1 VRTARVIKDALG
13 GSGLTGI
20 DMSRDADIPHPFE
33 RDHPGH
39 KKALGFQRSALSP
52 QLQSGE
58 AAGLADS

>member
-1 VRTARVIKDALG
+1 
-13 GSGLTGI
+13 
-20 DMSRDADIPHPFE
+20 MSRDADIPHPFE